1 MESWMSEQRRLSVSS
16 HHPRK
21 RATPAYQ
28 LRRNQRPQVT
38 EAGES
43 SHIPEPGDESIAT
56 EAEQSNTPAPVHSN
70 GRSAT
75 GTEAM
80 PVVEPETGEPAA
92 TDAAVTPQDHDSPV
106 ADSPAFEPDGASV
119 DNAAIEASSD
129 VDATAASDVEA
140 ATGVQ
145 AADDESDYADY
156 ARSVEEAAARSRLEM
171 APQAAATAAYPAIR
185 PASAASR
192 IATQRPTV
200 RQTRGRPVVGSRVRA
215 GGGGRGNGGR
225 HRTVDGGDERD
236 PRPLMKRPKTWL
248 VVAGIVI
255 AVVAIAGVLWAA
267 NIARITYNA
276 YNDAHVDTRDRDI
289 YTVNAEGTPVI
300 VPTEQVQA
308 SLPNWDNKDPF
319 NVLLMGIDDRDGD
332 TEPPRSDTMIVMRIN
347 PANNGVVMMSIPR
360 DLLVYIPVAD
370 RWDKINAAYPIG
382 EEQEED
388 GGAPAVME
396 TIEANFNVRI
406 HYFVTVDFNGFRSIV
421 DTVGGVII
429 DVPAPIKDDQYP
441 TEDFGITREYFSTG
455 LQKMDGETALRYSR
469 TRHNDNDIAR
479 SDRQQQMLIALREQ
493 AMSLG
498 LITKAEE
505 LISQMGDMVKTDFNF
520 NQLLALANLGR
531 KVDPNAIAK
540 VNLWD
545 AGVLSE
551 HVPEDEFDP
560 FYFEADWPAVY
571 RLMGQYFNN
580 NGSTQPPPT
589 PTIAVPNEPSASPES
604 GGSKVQFDTPIIVQN
619 DSGLTS
625 LARVVG
631 QIINNTG
638 FTTVSPQTGN
648 SEQTAT
654 TIYDYAERPDT
665 ARYIA
670 EQLGLDESSIVYGN
684 GGNGIV
690 VSLGSD
696 LAWVLDQ

>member
-1 MESWMSEQRRLSVSS
+1 MPVVSPEPGVPATSELVASPPETESD
-16 HHPRK
+16 
-21 RATPAYQ
+21 ATDDP
-28 LRRNQRPQVT
+28 VT
-38 EAGES
+38 EAE
-43 SHIPEPGDESIAT
+43 AT
-56 EAEQSNTPAPVHSN
+56 EADDAPTKIAEADEPPA
-70 GRSAT
+70 
-75 GTEAM
+75 E
-80 PVVEPETGEPAA
+80 
-92 TDAAVTPQDHDSPV
+92 PV
-106 ADSPAFEPDGASV
+106 AAAQPDDQA
-119 DNAAIEASSD
+119 EA
-129 VDATAASDVEA
+129 
-140 ATGVQ
+140 G
-145 AADDESDYADY
+145 ESDYADY

-185 PASAASR
+185 PAAASG
-192 IATQRPTV
+192 AAVQRPTV
-200 RQTRGRPVVGSRVRA
+200 RQTRGRPVVGSRVRS
-215 GGGGRGNGGR
+215 GGGGNGNGGR
-225 HRTVDGGDERD
+225 RRTANGGHERD
-236 PRPLMKRPKTWL
+236 PRPLLKRPKTWL
-248 VVAGIVI
+248 VITGIVV
-255 AVVAIAGVLWAA
+255 AVVAIAAVLWAA

-276 YNDAHVDTRDRDI
+276 YNEAHVDTGERDI

-319 NVLLMGIDDRDGD
+319 NVLLMGIDDREGD

-347 PANNGVVMMSIPR
+347 PANNSVVMMSIPR

-382 EEQEED
+382 EEKDEN
-388 GGAPAVME
+388 GGPPAVME
-396 TIEANFNVRI
+396 TIEANFDVRI

-421 DTVGGVII
+421 DTVGGVVI
-429 DVPAPIKDDQYP
+429 DVPAPVKDDQYP

-479 SDRQQQMLIALREQ
+479 GERQQQMLIALREQ
-493 AMSLG
+493 AIDLG
-498 LITKAEE
+498 LVTKAEE
-505 LISQMGDMVKTDFNF
+505 LISQMGSMVKTDFNF

-531 KVDPNAIAK
+531 KIDPNAISK

-551 HVPEDEFDP
+551 HAPEDELDP

-571 RLMGQYFNN
+571 KLMDQYFNSDGN
-580 NGSTQPPPT
+580 APPPPT
-589 PTIAVPNEPSASPES
+589 PTVSVPDEPLASPRT
-604 GGSKVQFDTPIIVQN
+604 GGSNVQFDTPIIVQN
-619 DSGLTS
+619 NAGQTA
-625 LARVVG
+625 LARAVG
-631 QIINNTG
+631 QIMTDTG
-638 FTTVSPQTGN
+638 FTVVAPETGN
-648 SEQTAT
+648 GEQTST
-654 TIYDYAERPDT
+654 IIYDYAERPDT

-696 LAWVLDQ
+696 LAWILDQ